1 MMNIDQLISCYL
13 AYWEQADIEGLISMY
28 DSSLLYHDL
37 PSGDVIEYKDIK
49 KYLTN
54 TFAFDPNQQLKLQDS
69 VFVEGDSAFIHWLQH
84 IIPTGSNKQ
93 VQINGVELIV
103 FREEKIISI
112 HDFYDYQRTNRD
124 DVAEPVEGSH
134 LDKMTKL
141 GLEESQLQL
150 IATEIQDYFKLK
162 TPYLEPELN
171 LTMVSETLGYT
182 RNQMSFVINH
192 VLGQTFYEL
201 VNTRRIEYV
210 LQKMAVAD
218 PKQTILDMAINA
230 GFNSVSGFYSAFKK
244 HTGMTPAKYRRSQ
257 SI

>member
-1 MMNIDQLISCYL
+1 MDINELVARYL
-13 AYWEQADIEGLISMY
+13 AYWENADIDGLVSMY

-37 PSGDVIEYKDIK
+37 PSGDLIEYKDIK

-69 VFVEGDSAFIHWLQH
+69 VFIEGNSAFIHWMQH
-84 IIPTGSNKQ
+84 IIPTGSHKQ

-103 FREEKIISI
+103 FRDEKITSI

-124 DVAEPVEGSH
+124 DESDIVEGSH
-134 LDKMTKL
+134 IDKMTKL
-141 GLEESQLQL
+141 GLDESQLQL
-150 IATEIQDYFKLK
+150 IATEITDYFEQK

-171 LTMVSETLGYT
+171 LTMVSEILGYT
-182 RNQMSFVINH
+182 RNQMSYVINH
-192 VLGQTFYEL
+192 VLKQTFYEL
-201 VNTRRIEYV
+201 VNTRRIEFV
-210 LQKMAVAD
+210 LQQMAVAD
-218 PKQTILDMAINA
+218 SKQTILDMAINA

>member
-1 MMNIDQLISCYL
+1 MDIDQLTKTYL
-13 AYWEQADIEGLISMY
+13 TYWEHADIDGLMTMY
-28 DSSLLYHDL
+28 DSSMQYHDL
-37 PSGDVIEYKDIK
+37 PSGDVIDYKDIR

-54 TFAFDPNQQLKLQDS
+54 TFAFDPNQQLKLQES
-69 VFVEGDSAFIHWLQH
+69 VFVEGESAFIHWLQN

-124 DVAEPVEGSH
+124 DSTEAVEGSH
-134 LDKMTKL
+134 LEKMTKL

-150 IATEIQDYFKLK
+150 IAAEIKDYFEQK

-182 RNQMSFVINH
+182 RNQMSYVINH

-210 LQKMAVAD
+210 LKQMAVAD
-218 PKQTILDMAINA
+218 SKQTILDMAINA

-244 HTGMTPAKYRRSQ
+244 HTGVTPAKYRRSQ

>member
-1 MMNIDQLISCYL
+1 M
-13 AYWEQADIEGLISMY
+13 AYWEQADIDGLISMY

-69 VFVEGDSAFIHWLQH
+69 VFIEGESAFIHWLQH

-124 DVAEPVEGSH
+124 DLAESVEGSH
-134 LDKMTKL
+134 LEKMTKL

-150 IATEIQDYFKLK
+150 IAAEIKDYFEQKA
-162 TPYLEPELN
+162 PYLEPELN

-182 RNQMSFVINH
+182 RNQMSYVINH

-201 VNTRRIEYV
+201 VNTRRIKYV
-210 LQKMAVAD
+210 LKQMAVAD
-218 PKQTILDMAINA
+218 SKQTILDMAINA

-244 HTGMTPAKYRRSQ
+244 HTGVTPAKYRRSQ

>member
-1 MMNIDQLISCYL
+1 MDIDQLTKTYL
-13 AYWEQADIEGLISMY
+13 TYWEHADIDGLMTMY
-28 DSSLLYHDL
+28 DSSMQYHDL
-37 PSGDVIEYKDIK
+37 PSGDVIDYKDIR

-54 TFAFDPNQQLKLQDS
+54 TFAFDPNQQLKLQES
-69 VFVEGDSAFIHWLQH
+69 VFVEGESAFIHWLQN

-124 DVAEPVEGSH
+124 DSTEAVEGSH
-134 LDKMTKL
+134 LEKMTKL

-150 IATEIQDYFKLK
+150 IAAEIKDYFEQK

-182 RNQMSFVINH
+182 RNQMSYVINH

-210 LQKMAVAD
+210 LKQMVVAD
-218 PKQTILDMAINA
+218 SKQTILDMAINA

-244 HTGMTPAKYRRSQ
+244 HTGVTPAKYRRSQ

>member
-1 MMNIDQLISCYL
+1 MNIDQLTKTYL
-13 AYWEQADIEGLISMY
+13 TYWEHADIDGLMTMY
-28 DSSLLYHDL
+28 DSSMQYHDL
-37 PSGDVIEYKDIK
+37 PSGDVIDYKEIR

-54 TFAFDPNQQLKLQDS
+54 TFAFDPNQHLKLQES
-69 VFVEGDSAFIHWLQH
+69 VFVEGESAFIHWLQH

-124 DVAEPVEGSH
+124 DLAESVEGSH
-134 LDKMTKL
+134 VEKMTKL

-150 IATEIQDYFKLK
+150 IAAEIKDYFEQK

-171 LTMVSETLGYT
+171 LTMVSEILGYT
-182 RNQMSFVINH
+182 RNQMSYVINH

-201 VNTRRIEYV
+201 VNTLRIEYV
-210 LQKMAVAD
+210 LKQMAVAD
-218 PKQTILDMAINA
+218 SKQTILDMAINA